1 MSTVVWFENKKT
13 LLIKFSTVLPEK
25 GHNLKTVLDQDKGRP
40 ESNFEISALRNLLEG
55 NDQTKSICFQ
65 CQRQIFEDAEEKRS
79 VQIISEE
86 RY

>member
-1 MSTVVWFENKKT
+1 MFMAVWFEKKMM

-25 GHNLKTVLDQDKGRP
+25 GDNLKTVLDQDKGWP

-65 CQRQIFEDAEEKRS
+65 FQRHIFEDAEEKRS
-79 VQIISEE
+79 M
-86 RY
+86 